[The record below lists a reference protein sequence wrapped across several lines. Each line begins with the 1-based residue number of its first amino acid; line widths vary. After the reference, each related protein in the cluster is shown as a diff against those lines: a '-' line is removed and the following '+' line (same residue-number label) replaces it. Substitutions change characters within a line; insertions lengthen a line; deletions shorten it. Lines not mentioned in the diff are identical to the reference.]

1 MVEILVIFAGLIGAI
16 TTIPQAWQMW
26 HGRDLDA
33 AAAKLMLVGF
43 CSDLV
48 WTFYSLKIL
57 NPLLIFVFFTATLFR
72 GLILILAR
80 AEAHAVTLQA
90 VDVPVTAQVAGT
102 SSSKLGKNPES

>member
-1 MVEILVIFAGLIGAI
+1 MVEILVIFAGLVGAI
-16 TTIPQAWQMW
+16 TTVPQAWQMW

-33 AAAKLMLVGF
+33 AAAKLMVVGF

-80 AEAHAVTLQA
+80 AQTGAGTLH
-90 VDVPVTAQVAGT
+90 VDLPVPAQVTGT

>member
-16 TTIPQAWQMW
+16 TTLPQAWQMW
-26 HGRDLDA
+26 HGRNLDA

-57 NPLLIFVFFTATLFR
+57 SPLLIFVFFTATLFR

-80 AEAHAVTLQA
+80 AQSVTSALQ
-90 VDVPVTAQVAGT
+90 VDLPVAAQVAGT